1 MSALMSVLPRITL
14 LTVLTMASG
23 AAICAQE
30 SLPDTTKPDTQAAE
44 ADQSD
49 RIVDG
54 RPGLYSV
61 KRTAHPL
68 SWLEFAFKPAFR
80 SAEDGWI
87 HRLMIRKPDTDKVSG
102 VKFGVGS
109 AGTSSGFGPSVTF
122 FHKDFL
128 GRSIDVEIPLVYTYS
143 QYQVYQF
150 NASMP
155 TGS

>member
-1 MSALMSVLPRITL
+1 
-14 LTVLTMASG
+14 
-23 AAICAQE
+23 
-30 SLPDTTKPDTQAAE
+30 
-44 ADQSD
+44 
-49 RIVDG
+49 
-54 RPGLYSV
+54 
-61 KRTAHPL
+61 L

-109 AGTSSGFGPSVTF
+109 AGTSSGIGPNGTVF
-122 FHKDFL
+122 YKAFL
-128 GRSIDVEIPLVYTYS
+128 GRSIDVGNSLVYTYS

-155 TGS
+155 IGSGKSPNRLSLDLGSAYSSRARDDFFGIGNDSNRNDERQVRLVTRSASAGITANLNHHWKSQFHG